1 MAIVILL
8 MPMIGSFVTFTNPT
22 QVSAA
27 ATIEGQVM
35 GSYQTITNNTYTGTV
50 TEYTFSLN
58 GVVQQS
64 STPPTNADWVTPSNF
79 FDAGWNRNSW
89 NEEFTYSNFGKIAQT
104 NNAMSIPA
112 TATWATI
119 NSFQIEG
126 TNQYAIGN
134 TAFQYSVNG
143 IDIQTTTNALN
154 IPTNSMWATL
164 VDFSDGWTKTINHAF
179 TNYTVNRTTPIV
191 KSLKISSNGGHAVY
205 AKKGDKVTIT
215 VQTDLAIAAPV
226 LKIAGVELT
235 PVGNGTD
242 WSASLE
248 LTDAVDQG
256 NLSVSAV
263 VFSDKGAPSTE
274 ITTTTDGSSV
284 IYDNTNPN
292 LLYTLTPNEATNQNV
307 TVQINAT
314 DTISGVKL
322 LKWAEGTQSKSYFTT
337 GGTEFTNSFTAN
349 ENGQYTIYA
358 RDNAGNETLLSVIV
372 SNIDRIVPDV
382 SLTESTTAPTNKD
395 IEINAIAVDN
405 VAISK
410 QLWAEGLKN
419 SSYFQTGEG
428 TPFTNQFFAA
438 RIGVYT
444 VYVEDTAGN
453 FRLSTITV
461 SNLFKQTP
469 KLTLTSFP
477 VLPTNKTVIV
487 KVEVETEGTAQGN
500 ALTALRWAE
509 GEQQTAFFASGGGAN
524 IVDALEF
531 EATKNGIYS
540 VYARDIAGN
549 ETVATI
555 TVNTPPVTTT
565 GVVLSPKTGQLT
577 VGDTQDFQLVEN
589 LSDGSNQDQ
598 TVNSTFTVSD
608 SSIATIQNNKLTAV
622 APGTVTIT
630 ATYGSL
636 TDTATITV
644 NTSPVT
650 TTGVVLSPK
659 TGQLTVGDTQDF
671 QLVENLSDGSNQD
684 QTVNTTFT
692 VSDLSIAT
700 IQNNKLTAV
709 APGTVTITATYGSLT
724 DTATITVNT
733 SPVTTTGVVLSP
745 KTGQLTVGDTQD
757 FQLVENLSDGSNQDQ
772 TVNTTFTV
780 SDLSIATIQ
789 NNKLTAV
796 APGTVTVMAT
806 YGSLTDTATIT
817 VNTPPVTTTGIV
829 LSPKTG
835 QLTVG
840 DTQNFRLVE
849 NLSNGI
855 SKDQTGNTTFTVSDS
870 SIATIQNNKLTAVAP
885 GTVTVTA
892 TYGSSSDTATITVK
906 KPTPVPPSVPQPVNP
921 VEPKPSGAIDII
933 RTVEQGI
940 VKYRAD
946 VSLNHVQML
955 VQQMTNQDARTI
967 RLVYPAETATA
978 KAYLNLFRNAGLF
991 LYNQNTDL
999 FIQTELAQ
1007 MRIPFKSFDGVT
1019 EDVYFHLAPV
1029 KGPQQDM
1036 IHTNALNNEQ
1046 IQKAMPDRAIISLLG
1061 TPVRI
1066 ETNLQNRP
1074 VMITLPISSELT
1086 EDQIASLLIY
1096 VEHSDETTE
1105 VKHGRIVE
1113 FVPGVKGFQ
1122 FEVDHFS
1129 TYSLVYTSEVQ
1140 EAEEEVEQIAPYI
1153 QGFPDGTFKPNASVT
1168 RAQMATMLARFLTN
1182 GDIPTASATFK
1193 DTKNHPS
1200 KDAIELVKEIGLFNG
1215 ITDTTFN
1222 PNGTITRAQMA
1233 VVAAHWIE
1241 TVCTQDSTKFFC
1253 QASNNGKTFT
1263 DVSLNHWAVSAIEK
1277 VSALGIMGGTSA
1289 STFNPNDTLTRAQAV
1304 KVLNQLFERPALDRI
1319 TTSSFKDVPSTHW
1332 AIREIEAAVTAQT
1345 IKK

>member
-1 MAIVILL
+1 MKKRGVFSTLAIVILL

-35 GSYQTITNNTYTGTV
+35 RSYQTITNNTYTGTV
-50 TEYTFSLN
+50 TEYTYSLN

-349 ENGQYTIYA
+349 ENGQYTVYA

-438 RIGVYT
+438 RNGVYT
-444 VYVEDTAGN
+444 VYVEDIAGN
-453 FRLSTITV
+453 FRLTTITV

-487 KVEVETEGTAQGN
+487 NVEVETEGTAQGN
-500 ALTALRWAE
+500 ALTALRCAE

-531 EATKNGIYS
+531 EVTKNGIYS

-598 TVNSTFTVSD
+598 TVNS
-608 SSIATIQNNKLTAV
+608 
-622 APGTVTIT
+622 
-630 ATYGSL
+630 
-636 TDTATITV
+636 
-644 NTSPVT
+644 
-650 TTGVVLSPK
+650 
-659 TGQLTVGDTQDF
+659 
-671 QLVENLSDGSNQD
+671 
-684 QTVNTTFT
+684 
-692 VSDLSIAT
+692 
-700 IQNNKLTAV
+700 
-709 APGTVTITATYGSLT
+709 
-724 DTATITVNT
+724 
-733 SPVTTTGVVLSP
+733 
-745 KTGQLTVGDTQD
+745 
-757 FQLVENLSDGSNQDQ
+757 
-772 TVNTTFTV
+772 
-780 SDLSIATIQ
+780 
-789 NNKLTAV
+789 
-796 APGTVTVMAT
+796 
-806 YGSLTDTATIT
+806 
-817 VNTPPVTTTGIV
+817 
-829 LSPKTG
+829 
-835 QLTVG
+835 
-840 DTQNFRLVE
+840 
-849 NLSNGI
+849 
-855 SKDQTGNTTFTVSDS
+855 TFTVSDS

-978 KAYLNLFRNAGLF
+978 EAYLNLFRNAGLF
-991 LYNQNTDL
+991 LYNQNTDF

-1007 MRIPFKSFDGVT
+1007 MRIPHRSFDGET

-1046 IQKAMPDRAIISLLG
+1046 IQQAMPDRAIISLLG

-1096 VEHSDETTE
+1096 IEHSDETTE
-1105 VKHGRIVE
+1105 IKHGRIVE

-1122 FEVDHFS
+1122 FEVNHFS

-1200 KDAIELVKEIGLFNG
+1200 KDAIELMKEIGLFNG

-1222 PNGTITRAQMA
+1222 PNGTITRAQIA

-1277 VSALGIMGGTSA
+1277 VSALGIMGGTSV
-1289 STFNPNDTLTRAQAV
+1289 STFNPNDKLTRAQAV

>member
-1 MAIVILL
+1 
-8 MPMIGSFVTFTNPT
+8 MPMIGSFVTFTNQT

-179 TNYTVNRTTPIV
+179 TNYTVNRSTPIV

-215 VQTDLAIAAPV
+215 LQTDLAIAAPV

-322 LKWAEGTQSKSYFTT
+322 LKWAEGTQSESYFTT

-349 ENGQYTIYA
+349 ENGQYTVYA

-438 RIGVYT
+438 RNGVYT

-487 KVEVETEGTAQGN
+487 KVEGETEGTAQGN
-500 ALTALRWAE
+500 ALTALRWSE

-524 IVDALEF
+524 IIDALEF
-531 EATKNGIYS
+531 EVTKNGIYS

-622 APGTVTIT
+622 APGTVT
-630 ATYGSL
+630 
-636 TDTATITV
+636 
-644 NTSPVT
+644 VT
-650 TTGVVLSPK
+650 
-659 TGQLTVGDTQDF
+659 
-671 QLVENLSDGSNQD
+671 
-684 QTVNTTFT
+684 
-692 VSDLSIAT
+692 
-700 IQNNKLTAV
+700 
-709 APGTVTITATYGSLT
+709 
-724 DTATITVNT
+724 
-733 SPVTTTGVVLSP
+733 
-745 KTGQLTVGDTQD
+745 
-757 FQLVENLSDGSNQDQ
+757 
-772 TVNTTFTV
+772 
-780 SDLSIATIQ
+780 
-789 NNKLTAV
+789 
-796 APGTVTVMAT
+796 AT

-955 VQQMTNQDARTI
+955 VQQTNQDARTI

-978 KAYLNLFRNAGLF
+978 EAYLNLFRNAGLF
-991 LYNQNTDL
+991 LYNQNTDF

-1007 MRIPFKSFDGVT
+1007 MRIPHRSFDGVT

-1046 IQKAMPDRAIISLLG
+1046 IQQAMPDRAIISLLG

-1096 VEHSDETTE
+1096 IEHSDETTE
-1105 VKHGRIVE
+1105 IKHGRIVE

-1122 FEVDHFS
+1122 FEVNHFS

-1153 QGFPDGTFKPNASVT
+1153 QGFPDGTFKPNALVT

-1200 KDAIELVKEIGLFNG
+1200 KDAIELMKEIGLFNG

-1277 VSALGIMGGTSA
+1277 VSALGIMGGTSV
-1289 STFNPNDTLTRAQAV
+1289 STFNPNDKLTRAQAV

>member
-215 VQTDLAIAAPV
+215 VQTNLAIAAPV

-438 RIGVYT
+438 RNGVYT

-477 VLPTNKTVIV
+477 VLPTNNTVIV
-487 KVEVETEGTAQGN
+487 KIEVETEGTAQGN

-531 EATKNGIYS
+531 EVTKNDIYS

-549 ETVATI
+549 ETVATITVNTPPVTTTGIVLSPKTGQLTVGDTQFFQLVENLSDGSNQDQTVNTTFTVSDSSIATIQNNKLTAVAPGTVTVTATYGSLTDTATI

-598 TVNSTFTVSD
+598 TVNTTFTVSD

-622 APGTVTIT
+622 APGTVT
-630 ATYGSL
+630 
-636 TDTATITV
+636 
-644 NTSPVT
+644 VT
-650 TTGVVLSPK
+650 
-659 TGQLTVGDTQDF
+659 
-671 QLVENLSDGSNQD
+671 
-684 QTVNTTFT
+684 
-692 VSDLSIAT
+692 
-700 IQNNKLTAV
+700 
-709 APGTVTITATYGSLT
+709 
-724 DTATITVNT
+724 
-733 SPVTTTGVVLSP
+733 
-745 KTGQLTVGDTQD
+745 
-757 FQLVENLSDGSNQDQ
+757 
-772 TVNTTFTV
+772 
-780 SDLSIATIQ
+780 
-789 NNKLTAV
+789 
-796 APGTVTVMAT
+796 AT

-1086 EDQIASLLIY
+1086 ENQIASLLIY

>member
-1 MAIVILL
+1 MKKRGVFSTLAIVILL

-64 STPPTNADWVTPSNF
+64 STPPTNADWITASNF

-89 NEEFTYSNFGKIAQT
+89 NEAFTYSNFGKIAQT
-104 NNAMSIPA
+104 NDAMSIPA

-154 IPTNSMWATL
+154 IPTNSIWATL

-179 TNYTVNRTTPIV
+179 TNYTVNRSTPIV

-215 VQTDLAIAAPV
+215 LQTDLAIAAPV

-322 LKWAEGTQSKSYFTT
+322 LKWAEGTQSESYFTT

-349 ENGQYTIYA
+349 ENGQYTVYA

-395 IEINAIAVDN
+395 IEINAISVDN

-438 RIGVYT
+438 RNGVYT

-477 VLPTNKTVIV
+477 VIPTIKTVIV

-500 ALTALRWAE
+500 ALAALRWAE

-524 IVDALEF
+524 IVDTLEF
-531 EATKNGIYS
+531 EVSKNGIYS

-565 GVVLSPKTGQLT
+565 GIVLSPKTGQLT
-577 VGDTQDFQLVEN
+577 IGDTQDFQLVEN
-589 LSDGSNQDQ
+589 LSDGSIQDQ
-598 TVNSTFTVSD
+598 TGNTTFTVSD

-636 TDTATITV
+636 T
-644 NTSPVT
+644 
-650 TTGVVLSPK
+650 
-659 TGQLTVGDTQDF
+659 
-671 QLVENLSDGSNQD
+671 
-684 QTVNTTFT
+684 
-692 VSDLSIAT
+692 
-700 IQNNKLTAV
+700 
-709 APGTVTITATYGSLT
+709 
-724 DTATITVNT
+724 
-733 SPVTTTGVVLSP
+733 
-745 KTGQLTVGDTQD
+745 
-757 FQLVENLSDGSNQDQ
+757 
-772 TVNTTFTV
+772 
-780 SDLSIATIQ
+780 
-789 NNKLTAV
+789 
-796 APGTVTVMAT
+796 
-806 YGSLTDTATIT
+806 
-817 VNTPPVTTTGIV
+817 
-829 LSPKTG
+829 
-835 QLTVG
+835 
-840 DTQNFRLVE
+840 
-849 NLSNGI
+849 
-855 SKDQTGNTTFTVSDS
+855 
-870 SIATIQNNKLTAVAP
+870 
-885 GTVTVTA
+885 
-892 TYGSSSDTATITVK
+892 DTATITVK

-978 KAYLNLFRNAGLF
+978 EAYLNLFRNAGLF
-991 LYNQNTDL
+991 LYNQNTDF

-1007 MRIPFKSFDGVT
+1007 MRIPHRSFDGET

-1046 IQKAMPDRAIISLLG
+1046 IQKAMPDRAIILLLG

-1129 TYSLVYTSEVQ
+1129 TYSLVYNSEVQ

-1182 GDIPTASATFK
+1182 GEIPTASATFK

-1200 KDAIELVKEIGLFNG
+1200 KDAIELMKEIGLFNG

-1241 TVCTQDSTKFFC
+1241 TVCTQDSTNFFC
-1253 QASNNGKTFT
+1253 QASNNSKTFT

>member
-1 MAIVILL
+1 MKKRGVFSTLAIVILL
-8 MPMIGSFVTFTNPT
+8 MPMIGSFVTFTNQT

-179 TNYTVNRTTPIV
+179 TNYTVNRSTPIV

-215 VQTDLAIAAPV
+215 LQTDLAIAAPV

-322 LKWAEGTQSKSYFTT
+322 LKWAEGTQSESYFTT

-349 ENGQYTIYA
+349 ENGQYTVYA

-438 RIGVYT
+438 RNGVYT

-487 KVEVETEGTAQGN
+487 KVEGETEGTAQGN
-500 ALTALRWAE
+500 ALTALRWSE

-524 IVDALEF
+524 IIDALEF
-531 EATKNGIYS
+531 EVTKNGIYS

-622 APGTVTIT
+622 APGTVT
-630 ATYGSL
+630 
-636 TDTATITV
+636 
-644 NTSPVT
+644 VT
-650 TTGVVLSPK
+650 
-659 TGQLTVGDTQDF
+659 
-671 QLVENLSDGSNQD
+671 
-684 QTVNTTFT
+684 
-692 VSDLSIAT
+692 
-700 IQNNKLTAV
+700 
-709 APGTVTITATYGSLT
+709 
-724 DTATITVNT
+724 
-733 SPVTTTGVVLSP
+733 
-745 KTGQLTVGDTQD
+745 
-757 FQLVENLSDGSNQDQ
+757 
-772 TVNTTFTV
+772 
-780 SDLSIATIQ
+780 
-789 NNKLTAV
+789 
-796 APGTVTVMAT
+796 AT

-955 VQQMTNQDARTI
+955 VQQTNQDARTI

-978 KAYLNLFRNAGLF
+978 EAYLNLFRNAGLF
-991 LYNQNTDL
+991 LYNQNTDF

-1007 MRIPFKSFDGVT
+1007 MRIPHRSFDGVT

-1046 IQKAMPDRAIISLLG
+1046 IQQAMPDRAIISLLG

-1096 VEHSDETTE
+1096 IEHSDETTE
-1105 VKHGRIVE
+1105 IKHGRIVE

-1122 FEVDHFS
+1122 FEVNHFS

-1153 QGFPDGTFKPNASVT
+1153 QGFPDGTFKPNALVT

-1200 KDAIELVKEIGLFNG
+1200 KDAIELMKEIGLFNG

-1277 VSALGIMGGTSA
+1277 VSALGIMGGTSV
-1289 STFNPNDTLTRAQAV
+1289 STFNPNDKLTRAQAV

>member
-1 MAIVILL
+1 MKKRGVFSTLAIVILL

-179 TNYTVNRTTPIV
+179 TNYAINRSTPIV

-205 AKKGDKVTIT
+205 AKKGDRVTIT
-215 VQTDLAIAAPV
+215 LQTDFAIAAPV
-226 LKIAGVELT
+226 LKIAGVELM
-235 PVGNGTD
+235 PAGNGTD

-322 LKWAEGTQSKSYFTT
+322 LKWAEGTQSESYFTT

-358 RDNAGNETLLSVIV
+358 RDNVGNETLLLVIV
-372 SNIDRIVPDV
+372 SNIDRIVPST
-382 SLTESTTAPTNKD
+382 SLTASTTAPTNKD
-395 IEINAIAVDN
+395 IVINAIVVDN

-438 RIGVYT
+438 RNGIYT

-477 VLPTNKTVIV
+477 VIPTNKTVIV
-487 KVEVETEGTAQGN
+487 NVEVETEGTAQGN

-531 EATKNGIYS
+531 EVTKNGIYS

-589 LSDGSNQDQ
+589 LSDGSIQDQ
-598 TVNSTFTVSD
+598 TVNSTFTVND

-622 APGTVTIT
+622 APGTVTVT

-644 NTSPVT
+644 NAPPVT

-671 QLVENLSDGSNQD
+671 QLVENLSNGSIQD
-684 QTVNTTFT
+684 QTVN
-692 VSDLSIAT
+692 S
-700 IQNNKLTAV
+700 
-709 APGTVTITATYGSLT
+709 
-724 DTATITVNT
+724 
-733 SPVTTTGVVLSP
+733 
-745 KTGQLTVGDTQD
+745 
-757 FQLVENLSDGSNQDQ
+757 
-772 TVNTTFTV
+772 
-780 SDLSIATIQ
+780 
-789 NNKLTAV
+789 
-796 APGTVTVMAT
+796 
-806 YGSLTDTATIT
+806 
-817 VNTPPVTTTGIV
+817 
-829 LSPKTG
+829 
-835 QLTVG
+835 
-840 DTQNFRLVE
+840 
-849 NLSNGI
+849 
-855 SKDQTGNTTFTVSDS
+855 TFTVSDS

-933 RTVEQGI
+933 RNVEQGI

-955 VQQMTNQDARTI
+955 VQQMTNQDTRTI

-978 KAYLNLFRNAGLF
+978 EAYLNLFRNAGLF
-991 LYNQNTDL
+991 LYNQNTDF

-1007 MRIPFKSFDGVT
+1007 MRIPYKSFDGVT
-1019 EDVYFHLAPV
+1019 EDVYFHIAPV

-1036 IHTNALNNEQ
+1036 IHTNTLNNEQ
-1046 IQKAMPDRAIISLLG
+1046 IQQAIPDRAIISILG

-1096 VEHSDETTE
+1096 IEHSDETTE

-1140 EAEEEVEQIAPYI
+1140 EAEEEVEQIPPYI

-1200 KDAIELVKEIGLFNG
+1200 KDAIELMKEIGLFNG

-1263 DVSLNHWAVSAIEK
+1263 DVSLNHWAFSAIKK

>member
-1 MAIVILL
+1 

-438 RIGVYT
+438 RNGVYT

-477 VLPTNKTVIV
+477 VLPTNKTVLV
-487 KVEVETEGTAQGN
+487 NVEVETEGTDQGN
-500 ALTALRWAE
+500 ALAALRWAE

-598 TVNSTFTVSD
+598 TVN
-608 SSIATIQNNKLTAV
+608 
-622 APGTVTIT
+622 
-630 ATYGSL
+630 
-636 TDTATITV
+636 
-644 NTSPVT
+644 
-650 TTGVVLSPK
+650 
-659 TGQLTVGDTQDF
+659 
-671 QLVENLSDGSNQD
+671 
-684 QTVNTTFT
+684 
-692 VSDLSIAT
+692 
-700 IQNNKLTAV
+700 
-709 APGTVTITATYGSLT
+709 
-724 DTATITVNT
+724 
-733 SPVTTTGVVLSP
+733 
-745 KTGQLTVGDTQD
+745 
-757 FQLVENLSDGSNQDQ
+757 
-772 TVNTTFTV
+772 TTFTV

-796 APGTVTVMAT
+796 APGTVTVTAT

-1046 IQKAMPDRAIISLLG
+1046 IQKAMPDRAIILLLG

-1289 STFNPNDTLTRAQAV
+1289 STFNPNDTLTRAHAV

>member
-1 MAIVILL
+1 MKKRGVFSTLAIVILL

-179 TNYTVNRTTPIV
+179 TNYTVNRSTPIV

-215 VQTDLAIAAPV
+215 LQTDLAIAAPV

-322 LKWAEGTQSKSYFTT
+322 LKWAEGTQSESYFTT

-438 RIGVYT
+438 RNGVYT

-487 KVEVETEGTAQGN
+487 KVEGETEGTAQGN
-500 ALTALRWAE
+500 ALTALRWSE

-524 IVDALEF
+524 IIDALEF
-531 EATKNGIYS
+531 EVTKNGIYS

-622 APGTVTIT
+622 APGTVT
-630 ATYGSL
+630 
-636 TDTATITV
+636 
-644 NTSPVT
+644 VT
-650 TTGVVLSPK
+650 
-659 TGQLTVGDTQDF
+659 
-671 QLVENLSDGSNQD
+671 
-684 QTVNTTFT
+684 
-692 VSDLSIAT
+692 
-700 IQNNKLTAV
+700 
-709 APGTVTITATYGSLT
+709 
-724 DTATITVNT
+724 
-733 SPVTTTGVVLSP
+733 
-745 KTGQLTVGDTQD
+745 
-757 FQLVENLSDGSNQDQ
+757 
-772 TVNTTFTV
+772 
-780 SDLSIATIQ
+780 
-789 NNKLTAV
+789 
-796 APGTVTVMAT
+796 AT

-955 VQQMTNQDARTI
+955 VQQTNQDARTI

-978 KAYLNLFRNAGLF
+978 EAYLNLFRNAGLF
-991 LYNQNTDL
+991 LYNQNTDF

-1007 MRIPFKSFDGVT
+1007 MRIPHRSFDGVT

-1096 VEHSDETTE
+1096 IEHSDETTE
-1105 VKHGRIVE
+1105 IKHGRIVE

-1122 FEVDHFS
+1122 FEVNHFS

>member
-1 MAIVILL
+1 

-337 GGTEFTNSFTAN
+337 GGTEFTNSFTAS
-349 ENGQYTIYA
+349 ENGQYTVYA

-438 RIGVYT
+438 RNGVYT
-444 VYVEDTAGN
+444 VYVEDIAGN
-453 FRLSTITV
+453 FRLTTITV

-509 GEQQTAFFASGGGAN
+509 GEQQTAFFALGGGAN

-531 EATKNGIYS
+531 EVTKNGIYS

-598 TVNSTFTVSD
+598 TVNS
-608 SSIATIQNNKLTAV
+608 
-622 APGTVTIT
+622 
-630 ATYGSL
+630 
-636 TDTATITV
+636 
-644 NTSPVT
+644 
-650 TTGVVLSPK
+650 
-659 TGQLTVGDTQDF
+659 
-671 QLVENLSDGSNQD
+671 
-684 QTVNTTFT
+684 
-692 VSDLSIAT
+692 
-700 IQNNKLTAV
+700 
-709 APGTVTITATYGSLT
+709 
-724 DTATITVNT
+724 
-733 SPVTTTGVVLSP
+733 
-745 KTGQLTVGDTQD
+745 
-757 FQLVENLSDGSNQDQ
+757 
-772 TVNTTFTV
+772 
-780 SDLSIATIQ
+780 
-789 NNKLTAV
+789 
-796 APGTVTVMAT
+796 
-806 YGSLTDTATIT
+806 
-817 VNTPPVTTTGIV
+817 
-829 LSPKTG
+829 
-835 QLTVG
+835 
-840 DTQNFRLVE
+840 
-849 NLSNGI
+849 
-855 SKDQTGNTTFTVSDS
+855 TFTVSDS

-978 KAYLNLFRNAGLF
+978 EAYLNLFRNAGLF
-991 LYNQNTDL
+991 LYNQNTDF

-1007 MRIPFKSFDGVT
+1007 MRIPHRSFDGET

-1046 IQKAMPDRAIISLLG
+1046 IQKAMPDRAIILLLG

-1129 TYSLVYTSEVQ
+1129 TYSLVYNSEVQ

-1182 GDIPTASATFK
+1182 GEIPTASATFK

-1200 KDAIELVKEIGLFNG
+1200 KDAIELMKEIGLFNG

-1222 PNGTITRAQMA
+1222 PNGTITRAQIA

>member
-8 MPMIGSFVTFTNPT
+8 LPMIGSFVTFINPT

-27 ATIEGQVM
+27 TFEGKVM
-35 GSYQTITNNTYTGTV
+35 KSYQVTTNDTYTGTV

-58 GVVQQS
+58 GVVQRS
-64 STPPTNADWVTPSNF
+64 STPPTNADWVTPSNYY
-79 FDAGWNRNSW
+79 DNGWFRDSW
-89 NEEFTYSNFGKIAQT
+89 NEVFTYSNFGKINQT
-104 NNAMSIPA
+104 NDAMSIPA

-119 NSFQIEG
+119 NSFQIEN
-126 TNQYAIGN
+126 TSFNLSIGN
-134 TAFQYSVNG
+134 PIFQYSVNG
-143 IDIQTTTNALN
+143 VDILTSTNVLS
-154 IPTNSMWATL
+154 IPTNAKWVAL
-164 VDFSDGWTKTINHAF
+164 VDFTDGWTETINQTF
-179 TNYTVNRTTPIV
+179 TSYTSNRTTPVV
-191 KSLKISSNGGHAVY
+191 KSLKISSNSAHEVY
-205 AKKGDKVTIT
+205 AKKGDEVSVTL
-215 VQTDLAIAAPV
+215 QTDTPIAAPI
-226 LKIAGVELT
+226 LKIAGIELKASGT
-235 PVGNGTD
+235 GTD
-242 WSASLE
+242 WTASLV
-248 LTDAVDQG
+248 LTEAVKQG
-256 NLSVSAV
+256 DLTVSAV
-263 VFSDKGAPSTE
+263 VFSDEGASSTE
-274 ITTTTDGSSV
+274 LTTTTDGSSV

-292 LLYTLTPNEATNQNV
+292 LLYTLTPKNVTNQNV
-307 TVQINAT
+307 TVQVNAT
-314 DTISGVKL
+314 DTMSGVKL
-322 LKWAEGTQSKSYFTT
+322 LKWAEGTHSESYFTT
-337 GGTEFTNSFTAN
+337 SGNEFTNSFTAN
-349 ENGQYTIYA
+349 ENGHYTVYA
-358 RDNAGNETLLSVIV
+358 SDNVGNETLLSINV
-372 SNIDRIVPDV
+372 SNIDRILPGV
-382 SLTESTTAPTNKD
+382 SLTASTTAPTNKD
-395 IEINAIAVDN
+395 IVINAIATDN
-405 VAISK
+405 VAIRK
-410 QLWAEGLKN
+410 QLWAEGLQN
-419 SSYFQTGEG
+419 PSYFQTGEG
-428 TPFTNQFFAA
+428 LSFSNQFFAA
-438 RIGVYT
+438 RNGVYT

-461 SNLFKQTP
+461 SNLFKQAP
-469 KLTLTSFP
+469 KLTLTSLP
-477 VLPTNKTVIV
+477 VIPTNKTVLV
-487 KVEVETEGTAQGN
+487 NVEVETEGTDQGN
-500 ALTALRWAE
+500 ALAALRWAE
-509 GEQQTAFFASGGGAN
+509 GEQQTAFFASGGGAD

-531 EATKNGIYS
+531 EVTKNGIYS
-540 VYARDIAGN
+540 VYARDTAGN

-555 TVNTPPVTTT
+555 TVNTPPVTTTGVVLSPKTGQLTVGDTQDFQLVENLSDGSNQDQTVNSTFTVSDSSIATIQNNKLTAVTPGTVTITATYGSLTDTATVTVNALPVTTT

-644 NTSPVT
+644 NTPPVT

-684 QTVNTTFT
+684 QTVN
-692 VSDLSIAT
+692 S
-700 IQNNKLTAV
+700 
-709 APGTVTITATYGSLT
+709 
-724 DTATITVNT
+724 
-733 SPVTTTGVVLSP
+733 
-745 KTGQLTVGDTQD
+745 
-757 FQLVENLSDGSNQDQ
+757 
-772 TVNTTFTV
+772 
-780 SDLSIATIQ
+780 
-789 NNKLTAV
+789 
-796 APGTVTVMAT
+796 
-806 YGSLTDTATIT
+806 
-817 VNTPPVTTTGIV
+817 
-829 LSPKTG
+829 
-835 QLTVG
+835 
-840 DTQNFRLVE
+840 
-849 NLSNGI
+849 
-855 SKDQTGNTTFTVSDS
+855 TFTVSDS

-978 KAYLNLFRNAGLF
+978 EAYLNLFRNAGLF
-991 LYNQNTDL
+991 LYNQNTDF

-1007 MRIPFKSFDGVT
+1007 MRIPHRSFDGVT

-1046 IQKAMPDRAIISLLG
+1046 IQQAMPDRAIISLLG

-1096 VEHSDETTE
+1096 IEHSDETTE
-1105 VKHGRIVE
+1105 VKHGRTVE

-1140 EAEEEVEQIAPYI
+1140 EAEEEVEQIPPYI

-1200 KDAIELVKEIGLFNG
+1200 KDAIELMKEIGLFNG

-1233 VVAAHWIE
+1233 GVAARWIE
-1241 TVCTQDSTKFFC
+1241 TVCTQDTTKFFC
-1253 QASNNGKTFT
+1253 QASGNGKPFT
-1263 DVSLNHWAVSAIEK
+1263 DVSLNHWAFSAIEK
-1277 VSALGIMGGTSA
+1277 VNAIGIMGGTSA
-1289 STFNPNDTLTRAQAV
+1289 TTFNPNDTLTRAQAV
-1304 KVLNQLFERPALDRI
+1304 KVLNQLFERPALNRI

-1332 AIREIEAAVTAQT
+1332 AIREIEAAATAQT

>member
-1 MAIVILL
+1 MKKRGVFSTLAIVILL

-215 VQTDLAIAAPV
+215 VQTNLAIAAPV

-438 RIGVYT
+438 RNGVYT

-477 VLPTNKTVIV
+477 VLPTNNTVIV
-487 KVEVETEGTAQGN
+487 KIEVETEGTAQGN

-531 EATKNGIYS
+531 EVTKNDIYS

-549 ETVATI
+549 ETVATITVNTPPVTTTGIVLSPKTGQLTVGDTQFFQLVENLSDGSNQDQTVNTTFTVSDSSIATIQNNKLTAVAPGTVTVTATYGSLTDTATI

-598 TVNSTFTVSD
+598 TVNTTFTVSD

-622 APGTVTIT
+622 APGTVT
-630 ATYGSL
+630 
-636 TDTATITV
+636 
-644 NTSPVT
+644 VT
-650 TTGVVLSPK
+650 
-659 TGQLTVGDTQDF
+659 
-671 QLVENLSDGSNQD
+671 
-684 QTVNTTFT
+684 
-692 VSDLSIAT
+692 
-700 IQNNKLTAV
+700 
-709 APGTVTITATYGSLT
+709 
-724 DTATITVNT
+724 
-733 SPVTTTGVVLSP
+733 
-745 KTGQLTVGDTQD
+745 
-757 FQLVENLSDGSNQDQ
+757 
-772 TVNTTFTV
+772 
-780 SDLSIATIQ
+780 
-789 NNKLTAV
+789 
-796 APGTVTVMAT
+796 AT

-1086 EDQIASLLIY
+1086 ENQIASLLIY

>member
-35 GSYQTITNNTYTGTV
+35 RSYQTITNNTYTGTV
-50 TEYTFSLN
+50 TEYTYSLN

-205 AKKGDKVTIT
+205 AKKGDKITIT
-215 VQTDLAIAAPV
+215 LQTDLSIAAPV

-292 LLYTLTPNEATNQNV
+292 LLYTLTSNEATNQNV

-314 DTISGVKL
+314 DKISGVKL

-349 ENGQYTIYA
+349 ENGQYTVYA

-438 RIGVYT
+438 RNGVYT

-509 GEQQTAFFASGGGAN
+509 GEQQTAFFALGGGAN

-531 EATKNGIYS
+531 EVTKNGIYS

-644 NTSPVT
+644 NTPPVT
-650 TTGVVLSPK
+650 TTGV
-659 TGQLTVGDTQDF
+659 
-671 QLVENLSDGSNQD
+671 
-684 QTVNTTFT
+684 
-692 VSDLSIAT
+692 
-700 IQNNKLTAV
+700 
-709 APGTVTITATYGSLT
+709 
-724 DTATITVNT
+724 
-733 SPVTTTGVVLSP
+733 
-745 KTGQLTVGDTQD
+745 
-757 FQLVENLSDGSNQDQ
+757 
-772 TVNTTFTV
+772 
-780 SDLSIATIQ
+780 
-789 NNKLTAV
+789 
-796 APGTVTVMAT
+796 
-806 YGSLTDTATIT
+806 
-817 VNTPPVTTTGIV
+817 V

-849 NLSNGI
+849 NLSNEI

-921 VEPKPSGAIDII
+921 VEPKPSGLIDII

-978 KAYLNLFRNAGLF
+978 EAYLNLFRNAGLF
-991 LYNQNTDL
+991 LYNQNTDF

-1007 MRIPFKSFDGVT
+1007 MRIPHRSFDGVT

-1046 IQKAMPDRAIISLLG
+1046 IQQAMPDRAIISLLG

-1096 VEHSDETTE
+1096 IEHSDETTE
-1105 VKHGRIVE
+1105 IKHGRIVE

-1200 KDAIELVKEIGLFNG
+1200 KDAIELMKEIGLFNG

-1241 TVCTQDSTKFFC
+1241 TVCTQDSTNFFC

-1263 DVSLNHWAVSAIEK
+1263 DVSQNHWAVSAIEK

>member
-1 MAIVILL
+1 MKKRGVFSTLAIVILL

-215 VQTDLAIAAPV
+215 VQTNLAIAAPV

-438 RIGVYT
+438 RNGVYT

-509 GEQQTAFFASGGGAN
+509 GEQQTAFFASGGGAD

-531 EATKNGIYS
+531 EVTKNGIYS
-540 VYARDIAGN
+540 VYARDTAGN

-684 QTVNTTFT
+684 QT
-692 VSDLSIAT
+692 
-700 IQNNKLTAV
+700 
-709 APGTVTITATYGSLT
+709 
-724 DTATITVNT
+724 
-733 SPVTTTGVVLSP
+733 
-745 KTGQLTVGDTQD
+745 
-757 FQLVENLSDGSNQDQ
+757 
-772 TVNTTFTV
+772 
-780 SDLSIATIQ
+780 
-789 NNKLTAV
+789 
-796 APGTVTVMAT
+796 
-806 YGSLTDTATIT
+806 
-817 VNTPPVTTTGIV
+817 
-829 LSPKTG
+829 
-835 QLTVG
+835 
-840 DTQNFRLVE
+840 
-849 NLSNGI
+849 
-855 SKDQTGNTTFTVSDS
+855 GNTTFTVSDS

-955 VQQMTNQDARTI
+955 VQQTNQDARTI

-978 KAYLNLFRNAGLF
+978 EAYLNLFRNAGLF
-991 LYNQNTDL
+991 LYNQNTDF

-1007 MRIPFKSFDGVT
+1007 MRIPHRSFDGVT

-1046 IQKAMPDRAIISLLG
+1046 IQQAMPDRAIISLLG

-1096 VEHSDETTE
+1096 IEHSDETTE
-1105 VKHGRIVE
+1105 IKHGRIVE

-1122 FEVDHFS
+1122 FEVNHFS

-1153 QGFPDGTFKPNASVT
+1153 QGFPDGTFKPNALVT

-1200 KDAIELVKEIGLFNG
+1200 KDAIELMKEIGLFNG

-1277 VSALGIMGGTSA
+1277 VSALGIMGGTSV
-1289 STFNPNDTLTRAQAV
+1289 STFNPNDKLTRAQAV

>member
-1 MAIVILL
+1 
-8 MPMIGSFVTFTNPT
+8 MIGSFVTFTNPT

-215 VQTDLAIAAPV
+215 VQTNLAIAAPV

-438 RIGVYT
+438 RNGVYT

-477 VLPTNKTVIV
+477 VLPTNNTVIV
-487 KVEVETEGTAQGN
+487 KIEVETEGTAQGN

-531 EATKNGIYS
+531 EVTKNDIYS

-549 ETVATI
+549 ETV
-555 TVNTPPVTTT
+555 
-565 GVVLSPKTGQLT
+565 
-577 VGDTQDFQLVEN
+577 
-589 LSDGSNQDQ
+589 
-598 TVNSTFTVSD
+598 
-608 SSIATIQNNKLTAV
+608 
-622 APGTVTIT
+622 
-630 ATYGSL
+630 
-636 TDTATITV
+636 
-644 NTSPVT
+644 
-650 TTGVVLSPK
+650 
-659 TGQLTVGDTQDF
+659 
-671 QLVENLSDGSNQD
+671 
-684 QTVNTTFT
+684 
-692 VSDLSIAT
+692 
-700 IQNNKLTAV
+700 
-709 APGTVTITATYGSLT
+709 
-724 DTATITVNT
+724 
-733 SPVTTTGVVLSP
+733 
-745 KTGQLTVGDTQD
+745 
-757 FQLVENLSDGSNQDQ
+757 
-772 TVNTTFTV
+772 
-780 SDLSIATIQ
+780 
-789 NNKLTAV
+789 
-796 APGTVTVMAT
+796 
-806 YGSLTDTATIT
+806 ATIT

-840 DTQNFRLVE
+840 DTQFFQLVE
-849 NLSNGI
+849 NL
-855 SKDQTGNTTFTVSDS
+855 
-870 SIATIQNNKLTAVAP
+870 
-885 GTVTVTA
+885 
-892 TYGSSSDTATITVK
+892 
-906 KPTPVPPSVPQPVNP
+906 
-921 VEPKPSGAIDII
+921 
-933 RTVEQGI
+933 
-940 VKYRAD
+940 
-946 VSLNHVQML
+946 
-955 VQQMTNQDARTI
+955 
-967 RLVYPAETATA
+967 
-978 KAYLNLFRNAGLF
+978 
-991 LYNQNTDL
+991 
-999 FIQTELAQ
+999 
-1007 MRIPFKSFDGVT
+1007 
-1019 EDVYFHLAPV
+1019 
-1029 KGPQQDM
+1029 
-1036 IHTNALNNEQ
+1036 
-1046 IQKAMPDRAIISLLG
+1046 
-1061 TPVRI
+1061 
-1066 ETNLQNRP
+1066 
-1074 VMITLPISSELT
+1074 
-1086 EDQIASLLIY
+1086 
-1096 VEHSDETTE
+1096 
-1105 VKHGRIVE
+1105 
-1113 FVPGVKGFQ
+1113 
-1122 FEVDHFS
+1122 
-1129 TYSLVYTSEVQ
+1129 
-1140 EAEEEVEQIAPYI
+1140 
-1153 QGFPDGTFKPNASVT
+1153 
-1168 RAQMATMLARFLTN
+1168 
-1182 GDIPTASATFK
+1182 
-1193 DTKNHPS
+1193 
-1200 KDAIELVKEIGLFNG
+1200 
-1215 ITDTTFN
+1215 
-1222 PNGTITRAQMA
+1222 
-1233 VVAAHWIE
+1233 
-1241 TVCTQDSTKFFC
+1241 
-1253 QASNNGKTFT
+1253 
-1263 DVSLNHWAVSAIEK
+1263 
-1277 VSALGIMGGTSA
+1277 
-1289 STFNPNDTLTRAQAV
+1289 
-1304 KVLNQLFERPALDRI
+1304 
-1319 TTSSFKDVPSTHW
+1319 
-1332 AIREIEAAVTAQT
+1332 
-1345 IKK
+1345 